1 MTEPN
6 PKSNSPLNP
15 SGQNEISPIS
25 GIIGA
30 AISALLAYGLYRF
43 TLNVAHKLAL
53 SPFQNAQ
60 TLADRVGAAVR
71 TILLAMGSGITIIFG
86 VIAIGLVLLTIKQ
99 IYTKVLD
106 ANS

>member
-1 MTEPN
+1 MIEPN
-6 PKSNSPLNP
+6 PKSPPNSQSQEN
-15 SGQNEISPIS
+15 ISPIS

-30 AISALLAYGLYRF
+30 VISAILAYGLYNF
-43 TLNVAHKLAL
+43 TLGVARKLAL

-60 TLADRVGAAVR
+60 TLADRIGAAIR

-99 IYTKVLD
+99 IYTKVLET
-106 ANS
+106 NS

>member
-6 PKSNSPLNP
+6 PQP
-15 SGQNEISPIS
+15 QTQTQISPIS
-25 GIIGA
+25 GLIGA
-30 AISALLAYGLYRF
+30 IISAVMAYGLYLF
-43 TLNVAHKLAL
+43 TSNVAHKLAL
-53 SPFQNAQ
+53 SPFQNAE

-71 TILLAMGSGITIIFG
+71 TILLAMGSGITIIFA

-99 IYTKVLD
+99 IYTKVLE